1 MELKGAYIIEIEK
14 MEDERGFFGRIWD
27 EAIFKKMNLS
37 TKIIQCNISFNI
49 KKGTLRGIHYQ
60 AFPYEEVKVIR
71 CTKGKVYE
79 ILVDL
84 RPTSNTFKQWRSIE
98 LSQNDS
104 KLLYVPEGFGLG
116 MQTLENNTELV
127 YLMSQKFMP
136 EFSRGIKF
144 DDPIFKFKWPLDI
157 SIISKKDSSFD
168 LFND

>member
-14 MEDERGFFGRIWD
+14 IEDERGFFGRIWD
-27 EAIFKKMNLS
+27 EDTFKKMNLS
-37 TKIIQCNISFNI
+37 TKIIQCNISFNT

-60 AFPYEEVKVIR
+60 AYPYEEVKIIR
-71 CTKGKVYE
+71 CTKGRVYE

-84 RPTSNTFKQWRSIE
+84 RPTSNTFKQWRAIE
-98 LSQNDS
+98 LNQNDS

-116 MQTLENNTELV
+116 MQTLEDNTELV

-144 DDPIFKFKWPLDI
+144 DDLTFKFKWPLDV
-157 SIISKKDSSFD
+157 SIISKKDLSFD